1 MSEEMNPI
9 TREEMLLNG
18 DDLEP
23 ITREEKI
30 LAGVDDFYVLTR
42 REYFLK
48 KYRGS
53 QIEVV
58 PYEATANG
66 TYTAPQGKA
75 YSPFTVNIADGTN
88 TQY

>member
-1 MSEEMNPI
+1 MPELEPI
-9 TREEMLLNG
+9 TREEKFLNG
-18 DDLEP
+18 EVGMTP

-30 LAGVDDFYVLTR
+30 LAGEDDFYVLTR

-48 KYRGS
+48 RYRGS